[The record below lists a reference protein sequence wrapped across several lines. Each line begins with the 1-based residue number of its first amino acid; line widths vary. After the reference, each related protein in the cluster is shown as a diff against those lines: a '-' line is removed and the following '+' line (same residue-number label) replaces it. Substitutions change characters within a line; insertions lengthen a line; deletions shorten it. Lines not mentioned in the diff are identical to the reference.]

1 MSAEVVATIVDP
13 EGRAVD
19 LTADR
24 WAHIVD
30 RHPELSQHQA
40 GVLETVRTPTHRRPG
55 PTVGEYWYYAQNFG
69 PSRWL
74 KVVVRYGAIDRGL
87 VVTAFARRSMP

>member
-1 MSAEVVATIVDP
+1 MCGGVVATIVDP

-30 RHPELSQHQA
+30 GHPELSQYQA
-40 GVLETVRTPTHRRPG
+40 EVLETVRVPTSRRPG
-55 PTVGEYWYYAQNFG
+55 PTLGEYWYCAQNLG

-87 VVTAFARRSMP
+87 VVTAFARRSLP